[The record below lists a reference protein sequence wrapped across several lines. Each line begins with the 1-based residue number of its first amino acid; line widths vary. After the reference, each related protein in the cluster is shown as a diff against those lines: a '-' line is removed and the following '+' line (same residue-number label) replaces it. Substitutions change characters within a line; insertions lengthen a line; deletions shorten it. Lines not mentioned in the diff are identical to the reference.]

1 MNRIEA
7 FFYPRPAHVGVA
19 TKRIARF
26 PQRMAAALSPTLPQR
41 GREQSFPLPLGEGLG
56 EGWLRLGMEQPFLV
70 VAPCPAQRATHTALR
85 LTTDSRF
92 NREKAAA

>member
-7 FFYPRPAHVGVA
+7 FFYPRPAHAGVA

-26 PQRMAAALSPTLPQR
+26 PQRMAAL
-41 GREQSFPLPLGEGLG
+41 
-56 EGWLRLGMEQPFLV
+56 LRLGMEQPFLV
-70 VAPCPAQRATHTALR
+70 VAPCPAQWATHTALR

>member
-1 MNRIEA
+1 MSRTEL
-7 FFYPRPAHVGVA
+7 FFYPRPENASVA

-26 PQRMAAALSPTLPQR
+26 PQRMAAL
-41 GREQSFPLPLGEGLG
+41 
-56 EGWLRLGMEQPFLV
+56 LRLGMEQPFLV
-70 VAPCPAQRATHTALR
+70 VAPCPAQRAARTAPR